1 MAQADIV
8 KSHLVTP
15 EEYGIVPRLS
25 AKLKLSPLDQN
36 MPRMYGSRWIL
47 CFPLPAGVDEKHVF
61 ENLKKALAYTISAMP
76 WIAGEIGLEEGQ
88 NKESNIVQ
96 IVEGQGGCEF
106 RCLDRTSDLPSYA
119 ELKKNNFSFSKL
131 TTALVS
137 PLQVVQQ
144 SQPVFAA
151 QANFI
156 KDGLLLTVGVHHSAC
171 DAVALDHIL
180 DTWASNTGIEGDL
193 GPFREYDPIVNDRT
207 PLRRGLPDANI
218 AEFPE
223 YFLMPTAKASSGLAP
238 PTYKLPPMVSK
249 VFFVSRPKLED
260 LKTEARAFSI
270 NDALCAF
277 FWHHM
282 TLARASSSLSP
293 FRSIDNKNVPT
304 SAALFAVN
312 IRSRTSPPL
321 PRTYLGNACLG
332 SLTKRLTI
340 ASLTHPETGLPQAAA
355 ALRAALNAT
364 HEPSRVS
371 RTIGLLSS
379 RQNAQDFQ
387 FAVKAFLGPDVTM
400 TSWADL
406 KIRDRD
412 WGSLG
417 TPEGFKIPYEGAD
430 GNITIYPRLQN
441 GGLEVMVCLESEAM
455 ANMVQNQTFL
465 RFAADLDL

>member
-1 MAQADIV
+1 MTSPNPTSMAQADIV

-96 IVEGQGGCEF
+96 IVEGQGG
-106 RCLDRTSDLPSYA
+106 Y
-119 ELKKNNFSFSKL
+119 
-131 TTALVS
+131 
-137 PLQVVQQ
+137 
-144 SQPVFAA
+144 
-151 QANFI
+151 
-156 KDGLLLTVGVHHSAC
+156 
-171 DAVALDHIL
+171 HIL

-218 AEFPE
+218 AEFPLMKE
-223 YFLMPTAKASSGLAP
+223 YGTAKASSGLAP

-304 SAALFAVN
+304 SAALFA
-312 IRSRTSPPL
+312 
-321 PRTYLGNACLG
+321 
-332 SLTKRLTI
+332 
-340 ASLTHPETGLPQAAA
+340 
-355 ALRAALNAT
+355 
-364 HEPSRVS
+364 
-371 RTIGLLSS
+371 
-379 RQNAQDFQ
+379 NAQDFQ

-441 GGLEVMVCLESEAM
+441 GGLEVMVCLENLVSVQETSE
-455 ANMVQNQTFL
+455 L
-465 RFAADLDL
+465 KY